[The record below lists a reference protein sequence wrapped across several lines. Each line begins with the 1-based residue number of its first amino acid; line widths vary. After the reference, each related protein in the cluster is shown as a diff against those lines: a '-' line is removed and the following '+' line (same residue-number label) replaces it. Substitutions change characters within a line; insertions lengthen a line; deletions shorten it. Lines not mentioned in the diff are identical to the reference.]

1 MLDVQELTADP
12 QYIAGNIFTLC
23 EDGNIGNISRI
34 NWSLFHGFQFNYR
47 KEKDQTWGFSHGL
60 NLLSTETNWLIWG

>member
-1 MLDVQELTADP
+1 MLGVQELTADP

-34 NWSLFHGFQFNYR
+34 NLSLFHGFQFNYR
-47 KEKDQTWGFSHGL
+47 KERDQT
-60 NLLSTETNWLIWG
+60 